1 MIALPKLL
9 AASEFPPLTHIVQW
23 PEFLFEDTPFGINKV
38 VLVYFFA
45 IALTVLLFTLG
56 NQRRMVPKGMQNLA
70 ESSVNFVEEGIVM
83 QTMGPDGLKYT
94 PFLMSIFFFIFF
106 TNIFEIIPVIQ
117 MPAAARIAL
126 PMFLA
131 LLVWFVFIIVG
142 IVKQGPIS
150 YFKNSLFLPDVPWPI
165 HLLGVPIEFVSTFL
179 VRPFSLMVRL
189 FANLLAGHILLVTFA
204 VLSSQLWVTEWYAIF
219 LPLPV
224 LAVIFFVGF
233 ELLVSVLQA
242 YIFALLAGVYIGSS
256 MHADH

>member
-1 MIALPKLL
+1 MINLL

-23 PEFLFEDTPFGINKV
+23 PAFLLDGSPFAINKV

-45 IALTVLLFTLG
+45 IALTMLLFILG
-56 NQRRMVPKGMQNLA
+56 NKRKLVPSGMQNIA
-70 ESSVNFVEEGIVM
+70 ESSVNFVEDGIVM

-94 PFLMSIFFFIFF
+94 PFLMSIFFFVFF
-106 TNIFEIIPVIQ
+106 TNIFEVIPIIQ
-117 MPAAARIAL
+117 MPASARIAL

-131 LLVWFVFIIVG
+131 LTVWVVFIVVG
-142 IVKQGPIS
+142 IIKQGPIG

-204 VLSSQLWVTEWYAIF
+204 VLSSSLWVMEWYVIF

-224 LAVIFFVGF
+224 LGVIFFTAF
-233 ELLVSVLQA
+233 EILVSFLQA
-242 YIFALLAGVYIGSS
+242 YVFALLTGVYIGSS
-256 MHADH
+256 LHAAH